1 MSALLQRKTN
11 GKIVSVGETARRM
24 DHDYVTY
31 FRAFWV

>member
-1 MSALLQRKTN
+1 MGTLLQRKTD
-11 GKIVSVGETARRM
+11 GKIVSVGEAARGM